1 MALAQKGIGEAAVR
15 HCDPTS
21 LTHKRHSR
29 AASNRR
35 VVERVIVDVTRDD
48 AVRLNSLCDEWEK
61 KWDGWD
67 GSTFLVEKNTYLL
80 PGARRI
86 RTNLVE
92 CDGRTFTSAA
102 TRINRLDWYWSVR
115 SDKGV
120 ERRVK
125 RKVEKKRVGRLCD
138 RHTVTLSPPAMRL
151 FQKLNLS
158 ERDAK
163 RLLSTLQ
170 TNSLQFFAEETGR
183 HLVGSA
189 AHADSGILHFDIV
202 SSRIDPDHKLCGEK
216 SIPAVSNEGW
226 TIGAWRQKQLGCR
239 LTETKS
245 KWLDHNLRRFAERH
259 GEKQPLLLKLHAKLD
274 DDFEH
279 WVTNH
284 GHSKLW
290 EQSKQEYR
298 DWVAETDQTKEKWAQ
313 ERASGK
319 NATKLAERA
328 AMYALR
334 MVLPPTVY
342 NAVRTSMTAAQVVND
357 LLAGDANPNITGL
370 LLQLTIR
377 GGLKRLNSKKSRYR
391 NGSDFTPTT
400 PKL

>member
-1 MALAQKGIGEAAVR
+1 MGIGQSAVR
-15 HCDPTS
+15 HCDPRS
-21 LTHKRHSR
+21 LTHRRHSR
-29 AASNRR
+29 EASSRR
-35 VVERVIVDVTRDD
+35 VVDRVIVDVTRND
-48 AVRLNSLCDEWEK
+48 AVRLNSLGDVWEK
-61 KWDGWD
+61 KWDGWE
-67 GSTFLVEKNTYLL
+67 GSIFLVEQNTYLL
-80 PGARRI
+80 PGAKRV
-86 RTNLVE
+86 RTKLIE
-92 CDGRTFTSAA
+92 CDGSTFTSVAS
-102 TRINRLDWYWSVR
+102 RINRLDWYWSVR

-120 ERRVK
+120 ERKAK
-125 RKVEKKRVGRLCD
+125 RKVEKNRVGRLCD

-151 FQKLNLS
+151 CQKLNLS

-170 TNSLQFFAEETGR
+170 TKSLQFFAEETGR
-183 HLVGSA
+183 HLIGSA

-245 KWLDHNLRRFAERH
+245 KWLDHNFQRFAERH

-279 WVTNH
+279 WVESH

-298 DWVAETDQTKEKWAQ
+298 DWVAETDQTKERWAE

-342 NAVRTSMTAAQVVND
+342 NAVRTSMTAAQVVKD

-377 GGLKRLNSKKSRYR
+377 AGLKRLNSKKSRYR
-391 NGSDFTPTT
+391 NGYDFTPTT